1 MHRKSKD
8 SSTIALSIA
17 VGAILL
23 VSGFNIVIYESQ
35 ITQKVYNASSCW
47 TLRIKVDAK
56 SRLAS
61 LKAKSNRPLE
71 LKLGWI
77 LYTFDNNQFLEFM
90 QFLLDKV
97 ILFTLMIC
105 EE

>member
-8 SSTIALSIA
+8 SSTIAISVAAGVFLFISAFHIT
-17 VGAILL
+17 
-23 VSGFNIVIYESQ
+23 IYESR
-35 ITQKVYNASSCW
+35 ITQKVFIASSCW
-47 TLRIKVDAK
+47 VLRLKAVAN
-56 SRLAS
+56 SRLTR
-61 LKAKSNRPLE
+61 LEAKSNRPLE
-71 LKLGWI
+71 MKLGWI
-77 LYTFDNNQFLEFM
+77 LYNFDNNQFLEFM